1 MCLGF
6 MRFAVLVAF
15 LCGVLALQNTTRHVV
30 LKPGKPALF
39 HKNGN
44 ASHAHAHHP
53 PHAGEAPLERHRPP
67 HDAKAGG
74 APHHALHAARAVVE
88 NVSLHEGA
96 EWRLPHARHNGTLPH
111 KEHGKDAHPP
121 PAHKDGA
128 HPPHAHKAG
137 AHPPHAH
144 RPAAVVSSGVRGL
157 ALAGAVA
164 TALIAEE
171 ILLGGLPEISVKV
184 AVAWLVCFVLYCAV
198 LLVVVGA
205 WDGWD
210 APPRYASVILL
221 NAALSPDNLVVFMMF
236 LKSAQLP
243 ARHHRR
249 VISDGF
255 LFAIALRLGT
265 MIATSALLEA
275 FSPLRLILALVV
287 FLKGLQ
293 MVVDGWRAADAPAD
307 GPEAPPQDAADHWA
321 VKALARVVPVSWSDD
336 SDGVCILRNAGR
348 FYVTRTTALIF
359 AIGWCDLTFS
369 SDNITAILAL
379 TTDAFTITA
388 TMTLSILAL
397 RPVYFLCFAFVDY
410 LDALD
415 SALGVILVV
424 IGGKLLLGLAGVEV
438 PLWAVVLVLTVWRI
452 GVAAY
457 VFNKAR
463 SRV

>member
-1 MCLGF
+1 M
-6 MRFAVLVAF
+6 
-15 LCGVLALQNTTRHVV
+15 
-30 LKPGKPALF
+30 
-39 HKNGN
+39 
-44 ASHAHAHHP
+44 
-53 PHAGEAPLERHRPP
+53 
-67 HDAKAGG
+67 
-74 APHHALHAARAVVE
+74 
-88 NVSLHEGA
+88 
-96 EWRLPHARHNGTLPH
+96 
-111 KEHGKDAHPP
+111 
-121 PAHKDGA
+121 
-128 HPPHAHKAG
+128 
-137 AHPPHAH
+137 
-144 RPAAVVSSGVRGL
+144 
-157 ALAGAVA
+157 
-164 TALIAEE
+164 
-171 ILLGGLPEISVKV
+171 
-184 AVAWLVCFVLYCAV
+184 
-198 LLVVVGA
+198 
-205 WDGWD
+205 
-210 APPRYASVILL
+210 ILL